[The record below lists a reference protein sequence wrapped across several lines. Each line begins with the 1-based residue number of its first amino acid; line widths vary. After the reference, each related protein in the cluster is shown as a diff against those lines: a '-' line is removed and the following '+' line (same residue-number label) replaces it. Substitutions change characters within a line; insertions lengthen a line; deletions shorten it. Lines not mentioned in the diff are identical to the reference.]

1 MHKVAARTPRY
12 LLFPLVAQGFT
23 TAYLASTRRNQHR
36 GRAVD
41 HPPGGS
47 QADPPGVSTHAT
59 GPPVFDVAVEPGAPQ
74 GIPIAGRVSS
84 PVEGVGVVGVVG
96 DGECGVVVCATV
108 VCVTVVCGGADEVT
122 GGVVVAANDGVVVGG
137 VVTTGVGALTMG
149 GGMAVVGARRA
160 GGTVVSGVGVSTS
173 LGAS

>member
-1 MHKVAARTPRY
+1 MHHKGGGRMSLY
-12 LLFPLVAQGFT
+12 LGKC
-23 TAYLASTRRNQHR
+23 R
-36 GRAVD
+36 RAVD

-84 PVEGVGVVGVVG
+84 PVGGVGVVG
-96 DGECGVVVCATV
+96 DGECGVVVCVTV

-149 GGMAVVGARRA
+149 GGMAVAGARRA
-160 GGTVVSGVGVSTS
+160 GGTVVSGAGVSTS
-173 LGAS
+173 PGAS

>member
-1 MHKVAARTPRY
+1 M
-12 LLFPLVAQGFT
+12 
-23 TAYLASTRRNQHR
+23 
-36 GRAVD
+36 
-41 HPPGGS
+41 
-47 QADPPGVSTHAT
+47 STHAT

-84 PVEGVGVVGVVG
+84 PVGGIGVVG

-108 VCVTVVCGGADEVT
+108 VCVTVVCVAVVCGGADEVT
-122 GGVVVAANDGVVVGG
+122 GGVVVAANDGVGFGG

-149 GGMAVVGARRA
+149 GGMAVAGARRA